1 MDNEQ
6 RDDPDQGRAKSHGSK
21 EDGLHL
27 NSVVGS
33 HRRGCRQENG
43 GGKRDFTPFFATVPH
58 DVNTE
63 HKCRDTDQKTNDPP
77 VKQTLP

>member
-58 DVNTE
+58 DVNTAE
-63 HKCRDTDQKTNDPP
+63 ILTKRPMIHP
-77 VKQTLP
+77 